1 MCLQSGAS
9 LLPSLHGRVY
19 VVSHPCRLC
28 SLSVGQGGGD
38 WGIPGGT
45 HTHTWEVI
53 ESEEMAQGEKGG
65 PSSRN
70 GNPVHVKK
78 KVRWSRT
85 WNYSML
91 TNVLHMYIC
100 SLCCEDCKWHLELS
114 SSFKRTLI
122 YHIILTPQWQKH
134 ICIWAFLF
142 HLWCILMH
150 FSAHFHPP
158 LPRTHMCAHITLFH
172 KMKSPICT
180 HYTTCLLLLNAEKVS
195 NGIICFKSH
204 PLWASNA
211 RLFI

>member
-1 MCLQSGAS
+1 MPAERRFTAAFASRESLCCVTSLQTLQSVCGT
-9 LLPSLHGRVY
+9 
-19 VVSHPCRLC
+19 
-28 SLSVGQGGGD
+28 GGGGLRNP
-38 WGIPGGT
+38 WRNT
-45 HTHTWEVI
+45 HTHLGGYWIWRDGT
-53 ESEEMAQGEKGG
+53 GGKGG
-65 PSSRN
+65 PSSRKE
-70 GNPVHVKK
+70 NPVHVKK

-100 SLCCEDCKWHLELS
+100 SLSCEDCKWHLELL

-142 HLWCILMH
+142 HLWCILMY
-150 FSAHFHPP
+150 FSACFHSP

-195 NGIICFKSH
+195 NRIICFKSH
-204 PLWASNA
+204 PLCASNA